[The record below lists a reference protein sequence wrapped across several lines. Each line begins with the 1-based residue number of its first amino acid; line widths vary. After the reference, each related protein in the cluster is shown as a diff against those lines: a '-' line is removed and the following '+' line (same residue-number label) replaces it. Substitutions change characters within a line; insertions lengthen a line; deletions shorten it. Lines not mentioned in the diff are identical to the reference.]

1 MPNIETKK
9 VITFTEEEKEVI
21 NKIVD
26 LTKALDCNAMDISC
40 DLCPFGSICEYTN
53 ADAVE
58 KHINKLLNF

>member
-1 MPNIETKK
+1 MPNIETKRI
-9 VITFTEEEKEVI
+9 ITFTPEEKEVI
-21 NKIVD
+21 NKMVK
-26 LTKALDCNAMDISC
+26 LTEALDCNTMDISC

>member
-9 VITFTEEEKEVI
+9 VITFMPEEKEVI
-21 NKIVD
+21 NKIVE

-40 DLCPFGSICEYTN
+40 DLCPFGSLCEYTN

-58 KHINKLLNF
+58 KHINKLLNY